1 MIKIRLRKN
10 ENTINLAASMAEE
23 LVPLEIVPII
33 KNNEIVLDDS
43 SSSRPL
49 SVEEALQ
56 YVRRSLERLK
66 TKYRYIYVKR
76 ETICVEDLEGEEKKY
91 EPPLLFCPFCGY
103 VTQYEE
109 IYWIHVKSHGVI

>member
-1 MIKIRLRKN
+1 MIKIRLRKH

-23 LVPLEIVPII
+23 LASLEIIPII

-43 SSSRPL
+43 SSSGSL
-49 SVEEALQ
+49 SIEEALQ
-56 YVRRSLERLK
+56 HVRRSLDRSK
-66 TKYRYIYVKR
+66 TKYRYIYVK
-76 ETICVEDLEGEEKKY
+76 EKTIYVEDLEGGERIS

-109 IYWIHVKSHGVI
+109 VYWIHVKSHGVI